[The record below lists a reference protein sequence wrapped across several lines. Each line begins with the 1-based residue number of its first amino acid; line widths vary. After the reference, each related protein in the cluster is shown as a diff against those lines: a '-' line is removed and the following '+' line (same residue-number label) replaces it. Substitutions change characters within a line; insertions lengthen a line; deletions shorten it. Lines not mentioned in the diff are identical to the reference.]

1 MCFLKCRLTLV
12 GLGISLTVLCMACQA
27 PSSNQVPL
35 LSIPKSTVKIDSLR
49 QPQRVERS
57 VPVTGSVTQQL
68 AILNG
73 WLYEIDDGT
82 GQIWILTQQAAPA
95 LGSQVHVSG
104 VLRYKAIPI
113 NGVDLGDFYLEEKE
127 RQSPDVSNSAGEGL

>member
-1 MCFLKCRLTLV
+1 MRFLQYRLLLV
-12 GLGISLTVLCMACQA
+12 GLAISLTVLCMACQT
-27 PSSNQVPL
+27 PSGSQVPL
-35 LSIPKSTVKIDSLR
+35 LSIPKSTVKIDALR

-57 VPVTGSVTQQL
+57 VSVAGSVTQRL
-68 AILNG
+68 AVLNG

-82 GQIWILTQQAAPA
+82 GQVWILTQQAAPA
-95 LGSQVHVSG
+95 VGSQTSVTG

-127 RQSPDVSNSAGEGL
+127 RQLPDGTNSADEGL